1 MASTSSS
8 PTTALFWFL
17 IITTIYFAIKYNV
30 TDSSQSKI
38 YFGIYITLL
47 IIGEY
52 IINLSLTDTMCGSR
66 QWNTA
71 LLVTL
76 IPWVIIFGILNLV
89 LMIFPGWL
97 APFSNTFGYGVARLM
112 GVSDLLDKI
121 FKAKLEPSATDK
133 VMVEA
138 LEHIYSDKSLL
149 INEITTSNFDRF
161 WTNMSS
167 LFKSG
172 VADNGDLKQQLYG
185 FIRLKDIVAEYM
197 WYLLTGGL
205 VTSVG
210 YNYVVNAGCS
220 QNLKD
225 MKQKDKKYNENAN
238 TLHEAQKGVKPR
250 IYTMTE

>member
-1 MASTSSS
+1 
-8 PTTALFWFL
+8 
-17 IITTIYFAIKYNV
+17 
-30 TDSSQSKI
+30 
-38 YFGIYITLL
+38 
-47 IIGEY
+47 
-52 IINLSLTDTMCGSR
+52 MCGSR

-238 TLHEAQKGVKPR
+238 TLHDAQKGVKPR